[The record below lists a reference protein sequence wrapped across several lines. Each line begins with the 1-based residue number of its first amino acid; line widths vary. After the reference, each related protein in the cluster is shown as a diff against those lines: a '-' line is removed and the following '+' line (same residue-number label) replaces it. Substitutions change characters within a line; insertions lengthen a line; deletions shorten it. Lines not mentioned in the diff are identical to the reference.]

1 MKVSIASACLLSC
14 ISAFHYSQERVF
26 NLNAS
31 QQQVRKVETS
41 LMDLRTEEGF
51 QWTRSILINGQVH
64 EMSVEQVDALTALNM
79 EFEDV
84 TGEEN
89 RIQPEIKEYRKK

>member
-1 MKVSIASACLLSC
+1 M
-14 ISAFHYSQERVF
+14 
-26 NLNAS
+26 NAS